1 MKQRLRVWSERVK
14 DFLWPMGRSCMVCGC
29 ATRMQSLCPD
39 CLQAL
44 KDCQLSPEEVL
55 DRRVPEADQ
64 VFSALVYGGVAKKLV
79 WRTKFDALEEAG
91 IVLGYH
97 LAVAL
102 QAYGITATLV
112 TWVPMPPRRRRARG
126 IDHAHLLARETAQ
139 SLGLPCEALL
149 SRAARSVQEQHTLA
163 RKERAEN
170 AKHAFCPAPNA
181 PDLRGQRVM
190 LIDDVLTTGATAAA
204 CVEQLRSMGAESVV
218 VAAVCMTQMEG

>member
-1 MKQRLRVWSERVK
+1 MLRTLGRRAK
-14 DFLWPMGRSCMVCGC
+14 DFLWPMGRSCLLCGR
-29 ATRMQSLCPD
+29 ATRVQSLCAD
-39 CLQAL
+39 CLQDL
-44 KDCQLSPEEVL
+44 KDCQLSPEEAL
-55 DRRVPEADQ
+55 HRRIPGADV
-64 VFSALVYGGVAKKLV
+64 VFCALHYGDAARRLV
-79 WRTKFDALEEAG
+79 WLTKFDALEEAG
-91 IVLGYH
+91 
-97 LAVAL
+97 LALSYQLAAAL

>member
-1 MKQRLRVWSERVK
+1 MKQRLRVWGERVK

-29 ATRMQSLCPD
+29 ATRVQSLCPD

-55 DRRVPEADQ
+55 DRRVSEADQ

-102 QAYGITATLV
+102 QAYGITGTLV
-112 TWVPMPPRRRRARG
+112 TWVPMP
-126 IDHAHLLARETAQ
+126 
-139 SLGLPCEALL
+139 SKSEAK
-149 SRAARSVQEQHTLA
+149 RS
-163 RKERAEN
+163 
-170 AKHAFCPAPNA
+170 
-181 PDLRGQRVM
+181 
-190 LIDDVLTTGATAAA
+190 
-204 CVEQLRSMGAESVV
+204 
-218 VAAVCMTQMEG
+218 